1 MDWWAVRN
9 MSEWMGGW
17 AGYWQ
22 PWGSWEKQ
30 EEDREKEERMR
41 NPCFYPAFLPSC
53 LAKQSAGAALHIHH
67 CYSQWGEC
75 PSQGCSACVW
85 ARLAT
90 RVGVCV
96 STHVCSQRG
105 CISPYRYHH
114 FFIVQPAA
122 LEHDWEEKVHYDKT
136 MKNILSL
143 LLLLL
148 YFDRFSLHFYHL
160 WLQVK

>member
-90 RVGVCV
+90 RVGVCEHARLL
-96 STHVCSQRG
+96 TERLY
-105 CISPYRYHH
+105 IS
-114 FFIVQPAA
+114 
-122 LEHDWEEKVHYDKT
+122 
-136 MKNILSL
+136 
-143 LLLLL
+143 
-148 YFDRFSLHFYHL
+148 
-160 WLQVK
+160 LQVPPFFHRAARSTGAWLRGKGALWQNDKEHPFVIIIIALFWQV